1 MNKQKPIGF
10 GQRVAFTIERGFKI
24 HIKQSVSVSYRR
36 ATNGQ
41 KPKNEREQ
49 MRVN

>member
-1 MNKQKPIGF
+1 MFNPNVVSPAK
-10 GQRVAFTIERGFKI
+10 RVAYVAGHGYKLAM
-24 HIKQSVSVSYRR
+24 KQATSVAYRR

-49 MRVN
+49 VKVM